1 MSIHVSILGFLARP
15 VRVWAKRFRVAQEA
29 VAAVEFALI
38 MPLLLTLY
46 LGSLELSQL
55 ITTDQRITNI
65 AGTVGD
71 LVSRSNGEVTAAS
84 LTDYFTAATAIISPL
99 PTTGLA
105 QVVTEYSINA
115 STSKATVIWS
125 QAYNGGTAKLAG
137 TVYNA
142 NTVVPA
148 SMTTISKGSYVIAS
162 EAKYPYTPLLG
173 LFFKTSFTLWH
184 QNFYAP
190 RYAAIICYN
199 TTTC

>member
-1 MSIHVSILGFLARP
+1 MSIPRHMARRLKAWAARLAL
-15 VRVWAKRFRVAQEA
+15 AQEA

-38 MPLLLTLY
+38 MPLMLTLY

-55 ITTDQRITNI
+55 ITVDQRVTNI

-71 LVSRSNGEVTAAS
+71 LVSRSNGTVTAAS

-99 PTTGLA
+99 PTTGLT
-105 QVVTEYSINA
+105 QVVTEYSIDA
-115 STSKATVIWS
+115 TTGKATVKWS
-125 QAYNGGTAKLAG
+125 RAYNGGTAKLAG

-142 NTVVPA
+142 STVVPV
-148 SMTTISKGSYVIAS
+148 SMTSISKGSWVIAS
-162 EAKYPYTPLLG
+162 EATYPYIPLLG
-173 LFFKTSFTLWH
+173 LFFKTSFTLYH

-190 RYAAIICYN
+190 RYAAVICYI

>member
-1 MSIHVSILGFLARP
+1 MRVLRILTQQAMAWIKRL
-15 VRVWAKRFRVAQEA
+15 VRAQEA
-29 VAAVEFALI
+29 VAAVEFAMI

-99 PTTGLA
+99 PTTGLT

-115 STSKATVIWS
+115 STGKATVIWS
-125 QAYNGGTAKLAG
+125 QPYNGGTAKLAG

-142 NTVVPA
+142 NTVVPV
-148 SMTTISKGSYVIAS
+148 SMTNISKGSWVIAS
-162 EAKYPYTPLLG
+162 EAKYPYVPLLG
-173 LFFKTSFTLWH
+173 LFFKTSFTLYH